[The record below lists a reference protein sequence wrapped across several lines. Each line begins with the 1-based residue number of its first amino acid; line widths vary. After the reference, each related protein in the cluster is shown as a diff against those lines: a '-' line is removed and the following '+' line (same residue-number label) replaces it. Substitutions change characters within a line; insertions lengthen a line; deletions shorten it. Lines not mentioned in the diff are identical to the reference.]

1 MTSLFRLIIA
11 TIVLTGCS
19 TLTVEE
25 AAQKRDELD
34 SMAER
39 AVAALIEKE
48 PGLRQ
53 QIDSSKGYLVADMK
67 LTKVPIVGAGGGEG
81 VFIDKV
87 NNERKYIEVGRFDIG
102 GGWGARAYKALLVIE
117 TDEVLERL
125 NSGVW
130 EFAAGVEASAG
141 SAAADGSSSGLKQG
155 YTLHVLSEAGASAT
169 ATARVIRIK
178 LNTKL
183 NSD

>member
-1 MTSLFRLIIA
+1 MTTLFRLIIA

-34 SMAER
+34 SMAEQ

-48 PGLRQ
+48 PGLRER
-53 QIDSSKGYLVADMK
+53 IDSSKGYLIADMK
-67 LTKVPIVGAGGGEG
+67 LTKVPVVGAGGGEG
-81 VFIDKV
+81 VFIDRV
-87 NNERKYIEVGRFDIG
+87 NNERKYIDVGRFDIG
-102 GGWGARAYKALLVIE
+102 GGWGARVYKALLVIE

-125 NSGVW
+125 NAGTW

-141 SAAADGSSSGLKQG
+141 SAAADGSSSGMNQG
-155 YTLHVLSEAGASAT
+155 YTLHVLSEGGASAT

-178 LNTKL
+178 LNNKL
-183 NSD
+183 SGE